1 MSEQKIRGCNNEI
14 SSTFWGEDQATRDLA
29 TQCRDEMGQKTGEPY
44 SIGFWPGGGGANYVK
59 PYFWVFQ
66 TFNCNKD
73 QPSKFDDYIGDHN
86 AVNARECATAL
97 NRVTKL
103 NYEVVIT
110 SRFLFADIYTVVK
123 AK

>member
-1 MSEQKIRGCNNEI
+1 MSGQKISDCRGG
-14 SSTFWGEDQATRDLA
+14 SPTFWGKDQKTSDLA

-44 SIGFWPGGGGANYVK
+44 SVGFFSGVSGANPVG

-97 NRVTKL
+97 NRVTKS
-103 NYEVVIT
+103 NYQVVVT
-110 SRFLFADIYTVVK
+110 PRFLLADIYTVVK